1 MKNVYV
7 LPHSEIGFDPK
18 KSTNIYITT
27 NEKPKLNDWVLD
39 ILDNVMFRVTEE
51 DILTTELDGLPF
63 NFKKIILTTDEELI
77 KEGVQAI
84 DDEFL
89 EWFVENPS
97 CESVIV
103 NKTNKI
109 GWCSIDLLDKK
120 HDLSKGIYNAIM
132 QDANKFEYKILLP
145 KEEPKPYTQDD
156 YFNDE
161 FPQEEPKQECKDCNT
176 SLEDCTCIEDT
187 IDMKQETIEEVAE
200 IFVSNRFAKQISG
213 DKTYPDIYASKEAIV
228 ESHILFAKW
237 QQERSYSEEV
247 ICKHCKKPISVK
259 DINNHLFMT
268 IKGGGLIHW
277 NCKTI

>member
-89 EWFVENPS
+89 EWFAKNPS
-97 CESVIV
+97 CEEVEVEES
-103 NKTNKI
+103 T
-109 GWCSIDLLDKK
+109 LLNTSRTYLGVDK
-120 HDLSKGIYNAIM
+120 
-132 QDANKFEYKILLP
+132 YKIIIP
-145 KEEPKPYTQDD
+145 KEEPKNIYKGVLNNITFGENEMYYVNIPELGNIPVNYQVEINLGEKYLQTLLGKPLNWRVTEFDYTHKRPEGR
-156 YFNDE
+156 YRVIG
-161 FPQEEPKQECKDCNT
+161 
-176 SLEDCTCIEDT
+176 LE
-187 IDMKQETIEEVAE
+187 
-200 IFVSNRFAKQISG
+200 
-213 DKTYPDIYASKEAIV
+213 
-228 ESHILFAKW
+228 
-237 QQERSYSEEV
+237 
-247 ICKHCKKPISVK
+247 
-259 DINNHLFMT
+259 
-268 IKGGGLIHW
+268 
-277 NCKTI
+277 